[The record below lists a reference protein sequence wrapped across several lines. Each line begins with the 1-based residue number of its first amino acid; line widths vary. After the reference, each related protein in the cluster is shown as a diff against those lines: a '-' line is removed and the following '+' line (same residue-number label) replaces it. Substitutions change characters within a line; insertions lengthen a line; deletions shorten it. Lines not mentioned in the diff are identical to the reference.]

1 MPSMNH
7 SIQFSGGSEKI
18 DFLVSG
24 RFNEQL
30 GMMQINQDK
39 NTAFNLRAK
48 IEARLTPWLTLS
60 NNLQFATNTYNYPG
74 SGSRGDINTS
84 FVYLGVDA
92 LPSYV
97 PVNPDGTFTFRSQLN
112 KDRKST
118 RLNSSQ

>member
-1 MPSMNH
+1 MNQ
-7 SIQFSGGSEKI
+7 SIQFLGGSEKI

-48 IEARLTPWLTLS
+48 IEASLTPWLTLS

-84 FVYLGVDA
+84 FVYLGVHA

-97 PVNPDGTFTFRSQLN
+97 PATPEIGRAPDKTQVTNAHLVS
-112 KDRKST
+112 
-118 RLNSSQ
+118 

>member
-60 NNLQFATNTYNYPG
+60 NNLQFATNTYKYPG

-84 FVYLGVDA
+84 FEIGRAACRERVCQA
-92 LPSYV
+92 C
-97 PVNPDGTFTFRSQLN
+97 RS
-112 KDRKST
+112 RGAPIH
-118 RLNSSQ
+118 

>member
-1 MPSMNH
+1 
-7 SIQFSGGSEKI
+7 
-18 DFLVSG
+18 
-24 RFNEQL
+24 
-30 GMMQINQDK
+30 MMQINQDK

-84 FVYLGVDA
+84 FVYLGVHA

-112 KDRKST
+112 TYGIADGRTLELPRST
-118 RLNSSQ
+118 ERRVGKGCASTCRSQWEPNT

>member
-1 MPSMNH
+1 
-7 SIQFSGGSEKI
+7 
-18 DFLVSG
+18 
-24 RFNEQL
+24 
-30 GMMQINQDK
+30 MMQINQDK

-84 FVYLGVDA
+84 FVYLGVHA

-112 KDRKST
+112 NYGIADGRNLELQYGKEDRKST
-118 RLNSSQ
+118 SLNSSH